1 VAQELTS
8 RRLVDT
14 LDTRQSEHPKL
25 MSTTPREAARS
36 SDNTEI
42 VGIRLTPQLA
52 NAFKAEA
59 ARRGLRVNQLFLEM
73 WSDYCAKLESAR

>member
-1 VAQELTS
+1 MTS
-8 RRLVDT
+8 K
-14 LDTRQSEHPKL
+14 TRK
-25 MSTTPREAARS
+25 TAARS

-42 VGIRLTPQLA
+42 VGIRLTPQIA

-73 WSDYCAKLESAR
+73 WHDYRAKPESTR

>member
-1 VAQELTS
+1 ML
-8 RRLVDT
+8 
-14 LDTRQSEHPKL
+14 
-25 MSTTPREAARS
+25 STTPRKAARS

-59 ARRGLRVNQLFLEM
+59 ARRGLRVNQLFVEM
-73 WSDYCAKLESAR
+73 WKDYCATLESTR